1 MEIIFDVVIPVF
13 VVILCGWSSCKYWGL
28 PRESVDILNQ
38 YVLRF
43 AVPPMLFL
51 ATANASINDLVNPLF
66 IAAFF
71 LSSLITMFIG
81 VFCYRGMK
89 SKGVIDATVLALIC
103 GWGNTIYMGVPLA
116 FYMFGEKGT
125 IAVVVATLTTNM
137 VFILWLSFFS
147 NLKKSGNHFQKIWS
161 TFIGMFC
168 KSPVLI
174 APVIGGIFSY
184 YSLSIPTPIYNLFS
198 MLAPS
203 AAPVALFA
211 MGASLVGL
219 NLKGEKKQLVWVSIV
234 KVIVNPLIALG
245 VVLFLGLEPYWAAS
259 VILLSALPTGTMVF
273 IFAKQHDKRVSL
285 ASSGIMLTTILSLF
299 SLAIILP
306 LLQAWVK

>member
-1 MEIIFDVVIPVF
+1 MEIVFDVVIPVF
-13 VVILCGWSSCKYWGL
+13 IVVLCGWSSCKYGGL
-28 PRESVDILNQ
+28 PREAVDILNQ

-66 IAAFF
+66 IIAF
-71 LSSLITMFIG
+71 LVSSLITMFIA
-81 VFCYRGMK
+81 VYCYSGIK
-89 SKGVIDATVLALIC
+89 SKGVLDATVIALIG

-116 FYMFGEKGT
+116 LYMFGERGT
-125 IAVVVATLTTNM
+125 IGVVVATLTTNM

-147 NLKKSGNHFQKIWS
+147 NRKNKGSHLQNIWS
-161 TFIGMFC
+161 TFVNMFC
-168 KSPVLI
+168 KNPVLI
-174 APVIGGIFSY
+174 APVIGGVFSY
-184 YSLSIPTPIYNLFS
+184 YSLTIPTPMHNLFS

-219 NLKGEKKQLVWVSIV
+219 NLRGERKQLFWISLV
-234 KVIVNPLIALG
+234 KVVVNPLVALG
-245 VVLFLGLEPYWAAS
+245 VVLLLDLDPYWAAS
-259 VILLSALPTGTMVF
+259 VVLLSALPTGSMVF
-273 IFAKQHDKRVSL
+273 IFAKQYDKRVSL

-306 LLQAWVK
+306 LLQSWIQ